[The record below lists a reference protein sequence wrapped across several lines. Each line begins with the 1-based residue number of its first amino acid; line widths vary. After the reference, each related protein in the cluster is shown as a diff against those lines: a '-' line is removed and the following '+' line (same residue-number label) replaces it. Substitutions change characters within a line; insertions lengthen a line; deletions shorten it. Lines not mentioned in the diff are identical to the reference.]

1 MSTFQPLCKVWKV
14 CFLAV
19 LMNAESYRSVHGTDH
34 WRAKLFIPTKNGKL
48 ASFIL
53 PFWWFCHILYKAD
66 GRGVLTEPLAYIL
79 VLLQLL

>member
-1 MSTFQPLCKVWKV
+1 M
-14 CFLAV
+14 V
-19 LMNAESYRSVHGTDH
+19 LIIGGLRWLPGF
-34 WRAKLFIPTKNGKL
+34 KLFIPTKNGKL

-53 PFWWFCHILYKAD
+53 PFWGFCHILYKAD